1 MENIVQIEL
10 SDQAKEDLRE
20 MFQQEIEPLKRALSS
35 KKISTKETMKILG
48 IKSYNTLKGL
58 MRSGDLP
65 CYPDKQG
72 GRPKF
77 LNKFSKNPTKF
88 ALTDK
93 NRAGIAR
100 RACGDVNIS

>member
-1 MENIVQIEL
+1 MKTTIEIKL
-10 SDQAKEDLRE
+10 SDEDKKDIRDILRE
-20 MFQQEIEPLKRALSS
+20 EIAPIKRALLH
-35 KKISTKETMKILG
+35 KKISTKEAMEILG

-77 LNKFSKNPTKF
+77 LM
-88 ALTDK
+88 
-93 NRAGIAR
+93 
-100 RACGDVNIS
+100 GDVIEFSTIYKKYR

>member
-1 MENIVQIEL
+1 MKKFKVFYTKRIV
-10 SDQAKEDLRE
+10 K
-20 MFQQEIEPLKRALSS
+20 EIEPLKRALSG
-35 KKISTKETMKILG
+35 KKISTKETMEILG

-77 LNKFSKNPTKF
+77 LMGDVIDFSKHYK
-88 ALTDK
+88 K
-93 NRAGIAR
+93 YR
-100 RACGDVNIS
+100 

>member
-1 MENIVQIEL
+1 MENVIQIEL
-10 SDQAKEDLRE
+10 SNQSKEDLRE
-20 MFQQEIEPLKRALSS
+20 MFKQEIEPLKRALSG
-35 KKISTKETMKILG
+35 KKISTKETMEILG

-77 LNKFSKNPTKF
+77 LMGDVIDFSKHYK
-88 ALTDK
+88 K
-93 NRAGIAR
+93 YR
-100 RACGDVNIS
+100 